1 MRIVCDSSTLILLE
15 KTKLLD
21 MILRN
26 NEVIIPKEVYKEAV
40 SKGKKGKHPDSYE
53 IERKINKGIIKVVE
67 IKDKREFKEIRKNF
81 NLAKGETEAIILLH
95 EVKGDVVALDDLKAM
110 KYCVYNKI
118 PQLVKGLVQ
127 AIMTQSEQG
136 YHFEG
141 EEFNIKVS
149 NENLIQIHGDLVGKD
164 TDFEFKLEQEYLSF
178 ISSAVLSSISF

>member
-15 KTKLLD
+15 KTKLLG

-118 PQLVKGLVQ
+118 PFITTINLLLDSFDKRLISKQKAKEMIKNLGIFGRYRNEIIFYALD
-127 AIMTQSEQG
+127 
-136 YHFEG
+136 YLEG
-141 EEFNIKVS
+141 RKR
-149 NENLIQIHGDLVGKD
+149 K
-164 TDFEFKLEQEYLSF
+164 
-178 ISSAVLSSISF
+178 

>member
-15 KTKLLD
+15 KIKLLG
-21 MILRN
+21 MVLRN
-26 NEVIIPKEVYKEAV
+26 NEVIIPRGVYKEAV

-53 IERKINKGIIKVVE
+53 IERKINKGMIKVVE

-118 PQLVKGLVQ
+118 PFITTINLLLDSFDKRLISKQKAKEMIKNLGIFGRYRNEIIFYALD
-127 AIMTQSEQG
+127 
-136 YHFEG
+136 YLEG
-141 EEFNIKVS
+141 GRK
-149 NENLIQIHGDLVGKD
+149 END
-164 TDFEFKLEQEYLSF
+164 
-178 ISSAVLSSISF
+178 